1 MFLHIGEGK
10 LLRKKDIIAVLDLE
24 TTSIGKKT
32 KEFLRKSEKNG
43 ETEYISYEI
52 PRTYVVCEKKGKK
65 KVYMTQLSSQTLY
78 KRAERI
84 EDFGKEN

>member
-52 PRTYVVCEKKGKK
+52 PRTYVICEKKGKK

>member
-10 LLRKKDIIAVLDLE
+10 LLKKSDIVAVLDLE

-32 KEFLRKSEKNG
+32 KEFLRKCEKNK
-43 ETEYISYEI
+43 ETEYLSYEI
-52 PRTYVVCEKKGKK
+52 PITYVICEKKGKR

-84 EDFGKEN
+84 EDFGTEN

>member
-52 PRTYVVCEKKGKK
+52 PRTYVICEKKGEK

>member
-10 LLRKKDIIAVLDLE
+10 LVKKKDIVAVFDLE

-32 KEFLRKSEKNG
+32 KEFLRKSEKKG

-52 PRTYVVCEKKGKK
+52 PRTYVLCEKKGKT

-78 KRAERI
+78 KRRK
-84 EDFGKEN
+84 D